1 MAHLKPCDTHREDV
15 NITVTTSLIDSKV
28 FYQQL
33 VYHSLESASP
43 TTVCS
48 SWVWTAFQ
56 VSADKGSF
64 TTPTTLWASQAFIP
78 TQNNVPVIP

>member
-1 MAHLKPCDTHREDV
+1 MDRLKPCDTHREYV
-15 NITVTTSLIDSKV
+15 NIKVTTSLIDSKM
-28 FYQQL
+28 FHQKP
-33 VYHSLESASP
+33 VYHSLEFASP

-48 SWVWTAFQ
+48 SWAWTAFQ